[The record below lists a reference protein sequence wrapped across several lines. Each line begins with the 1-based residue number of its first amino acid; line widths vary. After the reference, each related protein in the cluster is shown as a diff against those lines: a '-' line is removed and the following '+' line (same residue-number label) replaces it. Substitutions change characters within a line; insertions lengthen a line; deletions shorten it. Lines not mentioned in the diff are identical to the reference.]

1 MDRHTPAQ
9 RSFNMSQVKSK
20 NTKPELAM
28 FKLLEEEGI
37 KFEKHSSIAG
47 NPDIIIQ
54 KFRLAIFI
62 DGEFWHGK
70 DFDNL
75 KDTLSPFWREKI
87 CKNIKRDRKVV
98 RQLRSEG
105 WHIMRFWD
113 KKVIRHPER
122 SIKRI
127 KRFLELQQKPDD
139 I

>member
-20 NTKPELAM
+20 NTKPELVM
-28 FKLLEEEGI
+28 FKLLDEEGI

-47 NPDIIIQ
+47 KPDIIIQ

-75 KDTLSPFWREKI
+75 KETLSPFWREKI
-87 CKNIKRDRKVV
+87 SKNIKRDRKVA
-98 RQLRSEG
+98 RQLRSGG
-105 WHIMRFWD
+105 WHTMRFWD

-122 SIKRI
+122 AIQRI

>member
-20 NTKPELAM
+20 NTKPELIM
-28 FKLLEEEGI
+28 FALLDEEGI
-37 KFEKHSSIAG
+37 KFEKHSLIIG
-47 NPDIIIQ
+47 KPDIVIPEF
-54 KFRLAIFI
+54 KLAIFI

-70 DFDNL
+70 DFNNL
-75 KDTLSPFWREKI
+75 KETLLPFWREKI
-87 CKNIKRDRKVV
+87 SGNIKRDRKVT
-98 RQLRSEG
+98 RILRSEG

-113 KKVIRHPER
+113 KKVIRHPKR
-122 SIKRI
+122 SIQRI